1 MLIIIFMKV
10 FYKQNAKNEV
20 QSKLVSNLY
29 DVLGGN
35 LPIIVCI
42 GTDAVIGDSLGPLV
56 GSMLKGLLKGKTYIF
71 GTVESPITAKEVG
84 YVAEFV
90 KNAYPNTPIL
100 AIDAALGK
108 KEEIGSIKITKT
120 PIKPGLGV
128 DKDLAEIGTAS
139 IIGVVEEREKG
150 KRLLSLVRLSLVYE
164 QAMTISSAIHEY
176 ITTCNEKEQ
185 TSFKKA
191 R

>member
-1 MLIIIFMKV
+1 MKV

-71 GTVESPITAKEVG
+71 GTVESPITAKEVAVLDFG
-84 YVAEFV
+84 HLLLYRQPL
-90 KNAYPNTPIL
+90 YL
-100 AIDAALGK
+100 
-108 KEEIGSIKITKT
+108 
-120 PIKPGLGV
+120 
-128 DKDLAEIGTAS
+128 
-139 IIGVVEEREKG
+139 KG
-150 KRLLSLVRLSLVYE
+150 
-164 QAMTISSAIHEY
+164 
-176 ITTCNEKEQ
+176 
-185 TSFKKA
+185 F
-191 R
+191 